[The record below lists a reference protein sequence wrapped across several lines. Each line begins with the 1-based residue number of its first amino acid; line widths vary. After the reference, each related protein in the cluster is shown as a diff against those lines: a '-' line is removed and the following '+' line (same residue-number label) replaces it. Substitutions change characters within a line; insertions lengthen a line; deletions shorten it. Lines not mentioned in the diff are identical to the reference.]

1 VDCKSWRRKVEQ
13 VFKDMEKADICIVG
27 GGPAGLAVAIA
38 ARRKGFS
45 VTVADGAE
53 PPIDKACGEGLMPET
68 QRALRELGL
77 KLSDSAGYRIRG
89 IRFVEDE
96 IQVAADFQEAQGI
109 GIRRTLLHE
118 QLIQQA
124 ETCGVKLLWKTPVT
138 AISPD
143 GVQLGGGRIRARWII
158 GADGGGSRVRRWV
171 GLNST
176 ERYSHRMAHRRH
188 YRMRPWTEYMEI
200 YWGPRAQAYVTP
212 ISREEVCIVVLG
224 ETAENADFERALD
237 TLPQLRE
244 RLAGGELCSRER
256 GAITAMHSLARVCR
270 GNVALVGDASGG
282 VDAIT
287 GEGLRIAFLQAFA
300 LAEAMESGDLRT
312 YERDHRRLAQR
323 PIWTGELML
332 LLGRNAGIRSRTM
345 QMLKRNPELF
355 ARLLAIHVG
364 QARPADVVLAGAQ
377 LGWHFLAA

>member
-1 VDCKSWRRKVEQ
+1 MGGTD
-13 VFKDMEKADICIVG
+13 VFVIG
-27 GGPAGLAVAIA
+27 GGPAGLAAAIA

-53 PPIDKACGEGLMPET
+53 APIDKACGEGMMPET
-68 QRALRELGL
+68 QAALRKLGVELPAG
-77 KLSDSAGYRIRG
+77 AGYRFCG
-89 IRFVEDE
+89 IRFVQDSMR
-96 IQVAADFQEAQGI
+96 VSADFPEGRGI
-109 GIRRTLLHE
+109 GIRRTLLH
-118 QLIQQA
+118 QLLIQEA
-124 ETCGVKLLWKTPVT
+124 GKCGVQLLWKTPV
-138 AISPD
+138 ARIAAD
-143 GVQLGGGRIRARWII
+143 GVELAGGRMRSRWII
-158 GADGGGSRVRRWV
+158 GADGGGSRVRRWL
-171 GLNST
+171 GLNIR
-176 ERYSHRMAHRRH
+176 ERYSHRMASRRH

-224 ETAENADFERALD
+224 ETAEDTDFERALD

-300 LAEAMESGDLRT
+300 LAEAMESGDLRM
-312 YERDHRRLAQR
+312 YERAHRRLARR
-323 PIWTGELML
+323 PIRMGELML
-332 LLGRNAGIRSRTM
+332 LLGRNAGIRSRAI

-364 QARPADVVLAGAQ
+364 QARPGDVVLAGVQ